1 MLFIIALTIIL
12 NQMKLKIYLA
22 LLVVISSLTNPLF
35 AQKTE
40 LLILPTIH
48 AGHKK
53 NVNYNFEHVR
63 HIIENFKP
71 DIIAVEIR
79 PEDMN
84 RDTNYLKA
92 LYNPEM
98 IMFKNEFPETEKAGI
113 DFMGVDFE
121 GKTLPS
127 DFMKEIIGEFGK
139 FRAMNQQLMRD
150 TFIVKARIA
159 KGLPAIITKRG
170 EMMGNLS
177 ANQLMDGKYDAL
189 TEEFTK
195 GQTEVLRNT
204 PYQFY
209 DDFQISRD
217 QRIADHIKTLA
228 MKNKGKRIIVLTGA
242 NHHNR
247 AVNELKKV
255 RSVNLVTQVQ
265 DY

>member
-1 MLFIIALTIIL
+1 MKIKFYLAVIFII
-12 NQMKLKIYLA
+12 
-22 LLVVISSLTNPLF
+22 SSFTNPLF

-48 AGHKK
+48 GGHKK

-79 PEDMN
+79 PEDMD
-84 RDTNYLKA
+84 RDTSYLKA
-92 LYNPEM
+92 FYNPEM
-98 IMFKNEFPETEKAGI
+98 IMFKNEFPEAEKAGI
-113 DFMGVDFE
+113 DFMGADFE
-121 GKTLPS
+121 GKSLPP

-139 FRAMNQQLMRD
+139 FRAMNQKLMRD
-150 TFIVKARIA
+150 TAIVKARIA
-159 KGLPAIITKRG
+159 RGLPALISKRG
-170 EMMGNLS
+170 EMMANLG

-189 TEEFTK
+189 TEEFTR
-195 GQTEVLRNT
+195 GQTEVLKNT

-209 DDFQISRD
+209 DDFQVSRD
-217 QRIADHIKTLA
+217 QRIADNIKALA
-228 MKNKGKRIIVLTGA
+228 LKNKGKRIIVLTGA

-247 AVNELKKV
+247 AVNELRKV

-265 DY
+265 DH

>member
-1 MLFIIALTIIL
+1 
-12 NQMKLKIYLA
+12 MKLKIYLA
-22 LLVVISSLTNPLF
+22 ALLLISSLDNQLF

-48 AGHKK
+48 GGHKK

-63 HIIENFKP
+63 RIIQNFKP

-84 RDTNYLKA
+84 RDTIYLNP

-98 IMFKNEFPETEKAGI
+98 IMFKNEFPEAVKAGI
-113 DFMGVDFE
+113 DFMGADFE
-121 GKTLPS
+121 GKPLPP
-127 DFMKEIIGEFGK
+127 DFMKETIGEFGK
-139 FRAMNQQLMRD
+139 FRAMNQKIMKD
-150 TFIVKARIA
+150 SAIVKARIA
-159 KGLPAIITKRG
+159 KRLPAIASKRS
-170 EMMGNLS
+170 EMMANLS

-189 TEEFTK
+189 TEEFTR

-204 PYQFY
+204 PYQYY
-209 DDFQISRD
+209 DDFQVSRD
-217 QRIADHIKTLA
+217 QRIAVNIKALA
-228 MKNKGKRIIVLTGA
+228 INNKGKRIIVLTGA

-247 AVNELKKV
+247 AVNELRKI
-255 RSVNLVTQVQ
+255 RSVNLVTKVQ

>member
-1 MLFIIALTIIL
+1 MKFRIFLAVLF
-12 NQMKLKIYLA
+12 
-22 LLVVISSLTNPLF
+22 VISSITNSLF

-48 AGHKK
+48 GGHKK
-53 NVNYNFEHVR
+53 NMNYNFEHVR
-63 HIIENFKP
+63 NIIKNFKP

-79 PEDMN
+79 PEDMD
-84 RDTNYLKA
+84 RDTNYLNP

-98 IMFKNEFPETEKAGI
+98 IMFKNEFPEAKKAGI
-113 DFMGVDFE
+113 DFMGSDFE
-121 GKTLPS
+121 GKPLPP

-139 FRAMNQQLMRD
+139 FRAMNQKLMRD
-150 TFIVKARIA
+150 SAIVKARIA
-159 KGLPAIITKRG
+159 KGLPTIISKRG
-170 EMMGNLS
+170 EMMGNLG

-195 GQTEVLRNT
+195 GQTEVLRGT

-209 DDFQISRD
+209 DDFQVSRD
-217 QRIADHIKTLA
+217 QRIADNIKAIAL
-228 MKNKGKRIIVLTGA
+228 KNKGKRIIVLTGA

-255 RSVNLVTQVQ
+255 RSVNLITQVQ
-265 DY
+265 DN

>member
-1 MLFIIALTIIL
+1 
-12 NQMKLKIYLA
+12 MKLKIYLA
-22 LLVVISSLTNPLF
+22 ALLLISSLDNQLF

-48 AGHKK
+48 GGHKK

-63 HIIENFKP
+63 RIIQNFKP

-84 RDTNYLKA
+84 RDTIYLNP

-98 IMFKNEFPETEKAGI
+98 IMFKNEFPEAVKAGI
-113 DFMGVDFE
+113 DFMGADFE
-121 GKTLPS
+121 GKPLPP
-127 DFMKEIIGEFGK
+127 DFMKETIGEFGK
-139 FRAMNQQLMRD
+139 FRAMNQKIMKD
-150 TFIVKARIA
+150 SAIVKARIA
-159 KGLPAIITKRG
+159 KRLPAIASKRS
-170 EMMGNLS
+170 EMMANLS

-189 TEEFTK
+189 TEEFTR

-204 PYQFY
+204 PYQYY
-209 DDFQISRD
+209 DDFQVSRD
-217 QRIADHIKTLA
+217 QRIADNIKALA
-228 MKNKGKRIIVLTGA
+228 INNKGKRIIVLTGA

-247 AVNELKKV
+247 AVNELRKI
-255 RSVNLVTQVQ
+255 RSVNLVTKVQ